1 MPEAERIEA
10 TGEQPP
16 SPEYSGFSSPTFAVV
31 AAYVAALDVAS
42 ELQLATVLQR
52 LVDLA
57 RDVIPSRYAALSV
70 ADERGQITEFI
81 TSGMTPLE
89 RARIG
94 PLPKGHGMLGA
105 LIRDRTPM
113 IVPVIADE
121 PRSVGFPPHH
131 PPMESLL
138 GVPILLG
145 NRVLGNLY
153 LTERLEGRGYD
164 ESDLQAIL
172 ILAAHAAT
180 AIDRAQ
186 LFSQA
191 EENQRRA
198 EEQRDHLRVILD
210 NLPSAVII
218 QTAPGGELEL
228 ANATAWAMFGI
239 AQESENDQLSPD
251 YRMLLADGRPLP
263 RSQWPGMRALRGEIV
278 RNRQLT
284 LIIGEDR
291 KLPVLV
297 QAAPLRN
304 RFGEVVRAVVV
315 FQDIAQ
321 LRAAEQLKDDFLSLI
336 SHEFRTPVTAIHGGA
351 HLLAQRG
358 DDLDLNTRHELLT
371 DIVTESAKLEQML
384 ANILTVTAIQ
394 AGRLEPTP
402 EPILPLA
409 LIRKSIALSR
419 ETSRTHQFA
428 VEVAP
433 QTPPAEGDAEL
444 LSQVLRNFYENAA
457 KFSPTGSTITTRV
470 TFDGRHVTIHV
481 SDEGSGIAPE
491 HLGSVFERFR
501 RPGADPTVRG
511 MGLGLYLSRHLIEA
525 QGGQIAV
532 ASGGSGAGATFSVT
546 LPIPLDWSSDSES
559 PAG

>member
-1 MPEAERIEA
+1 MTDPEKNGPAGERPSPDHR
-10 TGEQPP
+10 GSSPP
-16 SPEYSGFSSPTFAVV
+16 SFAVV
-31 AAYVAALDVAS
+31 AAYVAALDVAT
-42 ELQLATVLQR
+42 ELQLAAVLQR

-57 RDVIPSRYAALSV
+57 RDVIPSKYAALGV

-81 TSGMTPLE
+81 TSGITPLE

-94 PLPKGHGMLGA
+94 PIPQGHGMLGA
-105 LIRDRTPM
+105 LIRDRAPM
-113 IVPVIADE
+113 IVTAIADE
-121 PRSVGFPPHH
+121 PRSVGFPSHH

-145 NRVLGNLY
+145 DRVLGNLY

-164 ESDLQAIL
+164 EPDLQAIQ

-191 EENQRRA
+191 EDNQRRA
-198 EEQRDHLRVILD
+198 EEQRDQLRVILD

-218 QTAPGGELEL
+218 QTAPDGEIEL
-228 ANATAWAMFGI
+228 ANATALEMSGTFHGSGLEYPAL
-239 AQESENDQLSPD
+239 EYQLL
-251 YRMLLADGRPLP
+251 RADGRSLP

-284 LIIGEDR
+284 LLTGEDR

-304 RFGEVVRAVVV
+304 RFGEVVRSVVV

-336 SHEFRTPVTAIHGGA
+336 SHEFRTPLTAIHGGA

-358 DDLDLNTRHELLT
+358 EALDRKTRQELLT

-394 AGRLEPTP
+394 AGRLEPVP
-402 EPILPLA
+402 EPILLPA
-409 LIRKSIALSR
+409 LIRQSVALALRTAHGHQFSVDISR
-419 ETSRTHQFA
+419 E
-428 VEVAP
+428 
-433 QTPPAEGDAEL
+433 TPPAEGDVEL
-444 LSQVLRNFYENAA
+444 LSQVLSNFYENAA
-457 KFSPTGSTITTRV
+457 KFSPQGSTITTHV
-470 TFDGRHVTIHV
+470 NFDERTVTIHV
-481 SDEGSGIAPE
+481 TDEGSGIAAE
-491 HLGSVFERFR
+491 HLGSVLERFR
-501 RPGADPTVRG
+501 RPGADPAVRG

-532 ASGGSGAGATFSVT
+532 TSPGTGKGATFSVT
-546 LPIPLDWSSDSES
+546 LPISSDWFAE
-559 PAG
+559 

>member
-1 MPEAERIEA
+1 MTVFDHLQEGDNNGPAHDERNA
-10 TGEQPP
+10 T
-16 SPEYSGFSSPTFAVV
+16 SAVPNLAAV

-42 ELQLATVLQR
+42 ELQLAAVLQR

-57 RDVIPSRYAALSV
+57 KDVIPSRYAALGVS
-70 ADERGQITEFI
+70 DELGHITEFI
-81 TSGMTPLE
+81 TSGITPLE

-94 PLPKGHGMLGA
+94 PIPQGHGMLGA

-113 IVPVIADE
+113 IVPVIADD
-121 PRSVGFPPHH
+121 PQSVGFPPNH
-131 PPMESLL
+131 PPMGSLL

-145 NRVLGNLY
+145 DRVLGNLY

-164 ESDLQAIL
+164 ELDLQAIQ

-186 LFSQA
+186 LYSQA

-198 EEQRDHLRVILD
+198 EEQRDQLRVILD

-218 QTAPGGELEL
+218 RTAPDGEIEL
-228 ANATAWAMFGI
+228 ANVTALEMSGTFQGSVL
-239 AQESENDQLSPD
+239 EYPMLDYQLL
-251 YRMLLADGRPLP
+251 RADGRILP

-284 LIIGEDR
+284 LIVGEDR

-315 FQDIAQ
+315 FQDIT
-321 LRAAEQLKDDFLSLI
+321 RIREAEQLKDDFLSLI
-336 SHEFRTPVTAIHGGA
+336 SHEFRTPLTAIHGGA

-358 DDLDLNTRHELLT
+358 ETLDPETRRELLA
-371 DIVTESAKLEQML
+371 DIVTESVKLEQML

-394 AGRLEPTP
+394 AGRLEPSP
-402 EPILPLA
+402 EPILLLA
-409 LIRKSIALSR
+409 LIRQSIAVAQ
-419 ETSRTHQFA
+419 ETARTHQFA
-428 VEVAP
+428 VDVSREA
-433 QTPPAEGDAEL
+433 PPAEGDAEL

-457 KFSPTGSTITTRV
+457 KFSPAGSTITTYV
-470 TFDGRHVTIHV
+470 SFDERDVTINV
-481 SDEGSGIAPE
+481 ADEGSGIAAE

-525 QGGQIAV
+525 QGGQIGV
-532 ASGGSGAGATFSVT
+532 ISRGPGEGATFSVT
-546 LPIPLDWSSDSES
+546 LPIPSDWSIG
-559 PAG
+559 P